1 MTWGPSFM
9 YYHCDRCGKK
19 FKYELALI
27 PVMGDEFGRCPV
39 CGTPGVYERDGA
51 RIVNDTEYEEVDDD

>member
-1 MTWGPSFM
+1 M

-27 PVMGDEFGRCPV
+27 PVMGDAFGRCPV

-51 RIVNDTEYEEVDDD
+51 RIVNDTEYEEIDDD

>member
-1 MTWGPSFM
+1 MTWGPSCR
-9 YYHCDRCGKK
+9 YYHCDLCGKK

-27 PVMGDEFGRCPV
+27 SVMGDAFGRCPV

>member
-9 YYHCDRCGKK
+9 YYHCDQCGKK

-27 PVMGDEFGRCPV
+27 PVMGDDFGRCPV
-39 CGTPGVYERDGA
+39 CGAPGVYERDGA
-51 RIVNDTEYEEVDDD
+51 RMKNDSEYEEVDDE

>member
-1 MTWGPSFM
+1 M

-27 PVMGDEFGRCPV
+27 PVMGDAFGRCPV
-39 CGTPGVYERDGA
+39 CRIPGIYERDGA
-51 RIVNDTEYEEVDDD
+51 RIPDDREYEEIDDD